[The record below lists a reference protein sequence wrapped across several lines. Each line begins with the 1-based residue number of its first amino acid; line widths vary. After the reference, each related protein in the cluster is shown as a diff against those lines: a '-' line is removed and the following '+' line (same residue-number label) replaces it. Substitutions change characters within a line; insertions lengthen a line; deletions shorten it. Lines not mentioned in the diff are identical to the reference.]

1 MLLQIPVGILSIFL
15 SHVLRLMHESTA
27 SIRANGCNSHMNDIQ
42 ASFRPLPTYLHSSRP
57 TCVRF
62 SAYPYQIDLIISLPR
77 AAAAEQSR
85 YCSFPLSPD
94 QKRKCRGNSSPSF
107 LRPIR
112 NTHADL
118 KGVESP
124 RLLER
129 AAAGMNNKGTRV
141 NRSPWKIRIHTR
153 SNSGGRSKE
162 RGPAKGDARLLA

>member
-1 MLLQIPVGILSIFL
+1 MDSFSSAPFSSGSSEGSLRCTIINFTDPPSHHRLSMLWQIPVGILSIFL

-42 ASFRPLPTYLHSSRP
+42 ASYRPLPTYLHSSRP

-94 QKRKCRGNSSPSF
+94 QKRKCRGNSSPS
-107 LRPIR
+107 
-112 NTHADL
+112 
-118 KGVESP
+118 
-124 RLLER
+124 LLP
-129 AAAGMNNKGTRV
+129 ATDK
-141 NRSPWKIRIHTR
+141 KIHM
-153 SNSGGRSKE
+153 
-162 RGPAKGDARLLA
+162 P

>member
-1 MLLQIPVGILSIFL
+1 MLPLPSIHYIPQSYNAEWTLSPPPLFSSGSSEGSLRCTIINSTDPPSHDRLSKLWQIPVGILSIFL

-42 ASFRPLPTYLHSSRP
+42 ASYRPLPTYLHSSRP

-94 QKRKCRGNSSPSF
+94 QKRKCRGNSSPSCD
-107 LRPIR
+107 R
-112 NTHADL
+112 
-118 KGVESP
+118 
-124 RLLER
+124 
-129 AAAGMNNKGTRV
+129 
-141 NRSPWKIRIHTR
+141 
-153 SNSGGRSKE
+153 
-162 RGPAKGDARLLA
+162 